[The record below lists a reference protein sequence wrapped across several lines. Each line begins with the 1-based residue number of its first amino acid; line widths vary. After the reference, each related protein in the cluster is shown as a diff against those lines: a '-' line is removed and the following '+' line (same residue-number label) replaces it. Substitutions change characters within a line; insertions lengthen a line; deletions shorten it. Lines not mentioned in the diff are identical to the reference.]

1 MPARRSTSP
10 SRTTP
15 PDLAT
20 TDLDDEDGGW
30 VTEIAV
36 DVARS
41 STRLTPVGGARVG
54 SVSHPPSSIVGEGG
68 GEMTQQTQQ
77 YATAAERLL
86 ADAEA
91 EVAGRVEAGEM
102 TADQAAVYLEQV
114 AGGLAF
120 TEQRADNTVDAYA
133 RSWAQF
139 EAFCAKAGVEALPAS
154 PTAVLA
160 FFEWLRERGKLA
172 LVDGKWEP
180 TGQPLHPST
189 IGSYVAAIASKHVE
203 TLAPDPFTDPALR
216 GVVGAWAK
224 KVRKKSD
231 NPEKSS
237 GLLRDQLRQVVAGFD
252 TPDPVTVRDRALAA
266 LTDADP
272 ACSPAFLASLV
283 AWDQAVEWLPGGG
296 VRLIG
301 RSSKG
306 NRKVVELPDP
316 DATVRLRAWFKINPA
331 GPIWPG
337 NKTAER
343 AAAGAAAALS
353 DRAIPAAAAR
363 GRAAAAAGVDTAGPE
378 AARNAAAICLGWWAA
393 LRASEAAAITFGDVT
408 PTPYLDSAGQPRI
421 GLTVLIGSSKTD
433 QEGGGVEVALPER
446 PDDPGICPRRRWEA
460 WVEQARV
467 LLGLAPGEPIPAN
480 TPAFFRLNRGA
491 LNGGE
496 AKAMAPQAFSPM
508 LRTAAQAV
516 LGKPDARPLGT
527 AVHRRL
533 SWHGLRR
540 GFATEATN
548 DGVAITR
555 VAQHGRWKNT
565 ATVGLYNV
573 TTNPLAFGAAAQMP
587 AADPVPAT
595 VEAEALAAEN
605 AALRAELEAL
615 RHQNGR

>member
-1 MPARRSTSP
+1 MTQQ
-10 SRTTP
+10 
-15 PDLAT
+15 
-20 TDLDDEDGGW
+20 
-30 VTEIAV
+30 
-36 DVARS
+36 
-41 STRLTPVGGARVG
+41 
-54 SVSHPPSSIVGEGG
+54 
-68 GEMTQQTQQ
+68 TQQTQQ
-77 YATAAERLL
+77 YASAAERLL

-102 TADQAAVYLEQV
+102 TAGQADVYLAQV
-114 AGGLAF
+114 RAGLSF
-120 TEQRADNTVDAYA
+120 TEQRADNTVDAYTRA
-133 RSWAQF
+133 WGQF
-139 EAFCAKAGVEALPAS
+139 EAYCAKAGVEALPAS
-154 PTAVLA
+154 PTTVLA

-172 LVDGKWEP
+172 LVAGKWEP

-189 IGSYVAAIASKHVE
+189 IASYVAAIASKHAE

-252 TPDPVTVRDRALAA
+252 TPDTTTVRDRALAA
-266 LTDADP
+266 LATRLVDEGGLVIYEG
-272 ACSPAFLASLV
+272 CSAAFLASLV

-296 VRLIG
+296 VRLTG

-306 NRKVVELPDP
+306 NPKVVEVPAG
-316 DATVRLRAWFKINPA
+316 DAVVWLRAWFKINPA

-337 NKTAER
+337 QATEQR
-343 AAAGAAAALS
+343 AAVGAAAALG
-353 DRAIPAAAAR
+353 DRAISAAVAR
-363 GRAAAAAGVDTAGPE
+363 GRADAAAGVATAGPE

-393 LRASEAAAITFGDVT
+393 LRASEAANLTFGDVGV
-408 PTPYLDSAGQPRI
+408 TPYLDADRQPRI
-421 GLTVLIGSSKTD
+421 GLTVLVRWGKTD
-433 QEGGGVEVALPER
+433 QEGEAVEVALPER
-446 PDDPGICPRRRWEA
+446 PDDPAICPRRRWEA
-460 WVEQARV
+460 WVEEARV
-467 LLGLAPGEPIPAN
+467 LLGLAPGAPIPAD

-491 LNGGE
+491 LNGRS
-496 AKAMAPQAFSPM
+496 AAAMAPQAFSPM

-540 GFATEATN
+540 GFATQATN

-555 VAQHGRWKNT
+555 VAQQGRWKNV
-565 ATVGLYNV
+565 ATVALYNT

-587 AADPVPAT
+587 AADPVPAA
-595 VEAEALAAEN
+595 VDAEALAVEN

-615 RHQNGR
+615 RRTREP